1 MRSEQGQPQ
10 RDRAVVIGASI
21 GGLLAA
27 RVLADHYREVAVLDR
42 DRFGPFGEYRK
53 GVQQAR
59 HAHGLLAGGQRAM
72 EELLPGLTAALEGR
86 GAVPGDLQARA
97 IWVNEGHQLTRTPTG
112 LRAILTSR
120 LLIEDEI
127 RDRVT
132 AVPNVVVHERADALG
147 LGFDAGG
154 RVRGV
159 RVAWRDDDGRT
170 ELLDA
175 DLVVD
180 ASGRGSRTP
189 AWLQAAGYPQPRVD
203 EIVVGLT
210 YTTRE
215 FVRTEPDD
223 ELDNIIIAATVD
235 RPRAGVMLAQPDS
248 RWVVTIGGYLGDA
261 APADLD
267 GFRAFAETLPSPAL
281 GKALVGLTPVG
292 EPRSFKYHASSWR
305 RYDRMRTFPEGLLVF
320 GDAICSFNPIFGQG
334 MTVAAREA
342 LALQRCLEAGNDA
355 RLARRFFAAAAREI
369 AIPWEIAASSDLRMP
384 AVRGRRTLKIR
395 LTNRYLPYYF
405 RAAEDDDA
413 LGLAFLSV
421 VNLLARPESLLAPAR
436 LVRVGSTLRRR
447 RRRSLAGG
455 TPGLDTRVGGPV
467 LVVGRP
473 GGLRRRGRRLRADVR

>member
-1 MRSEQGQPQ
+1 MRSDQRQQ
-10 RDRAVVIGASI
+10 RRRDRAIVLGASI

-27 RVLADHYREVAVLDR
+27 RVLADSYGEVVVVDR
-42 DRFGPFGEYRK
+42 DRFGTFGEFRK

-72 EELLPGLTAALEGR
+72 EELLPGLTAALERR
-86 GAVPGDLQARA
+86 GAIPGDLQDRML
-97 IWVNEGHQLTRTPTG
+97 WVNEGRPLTRTPSG
-112 LRAILTSR
+112 LEGLLTSR

-127 RDRVT
+127 RNRVV
-132 AVPNVVVHERADALG
+132 ALANVVVHERADALG
-147 LGFDAGG
+147 LSFDADG

-159 RVAWRDDDGRT
+159 RVAWRDRDGLA

-189 AWLQAAGYPQPRVD
+189 AWLQSAGYTQPRVE

-223 ELDNIIIAATVD
+223 EVENIVIAATVD

-248 RWVVTIGGYLGDA
+248 RWVVTIGGYVGDA
-261 APADLD
+261 APTDLD
-267 GFRAFAETLPSPAL
+267 GFRAFAETLPSPEL

-292 EPRSFKYHASSWR
+292 EARTFKYHASTWR
-305 RYDRMRTFPEGLLVF
+305 RYDRMRSFPDGLLVF

-342 LALQRCLEAGNDA
+342 LALRRCLDAGDD
-355 RLARRFFAAAAREI
+355 RHLARRFFAAAAHEI

-395 LTNRYLPYYF
+395 LTNRYLPHYF
-405 RAAEDDDA
+405 RAAEHDDA

-436 LVRVGSTLRRR
+436 LARVRSTLRRNR
-447 RRRSLAGG
+447 PSAARCEE
-455 TPGLDTRVGGPV
+455 PV
-467 LVVGRP
+467 AP
-473 GGLRRRGRRLRADVR
+473 

>member
-1 MRSEQGQPQ
+1 MRSDQVHQRQ

-27 RVLADHYREVAVLDR
+27 RVLADHYREVVVVDR
-42 DRFGPFGEYRK
+42 DRFGSFGDFRK

-72 EELLPGLTAALEGR
+72 EELLPGLTAALEER
-86 GAVPGDLQARA
+86 GAISGDLQERA
-97 IWVNEGHQLTRTPTG
+97 VWVNEGRPLTRAPSG
-112 LRAILTSR
+112 LRATMTSR

-127 RDRVT
+127 RDRVR
-132 AVPNVVVHERADALG
+132 AIPNVAVRERADALG
-147 LGFDAGG
+147 LSFDAGG
-154 RVRGV
+154 AVRGV
-159 RVAWRDDDGRT
+159 RVGWRDRDGVA

-175 DLVVD
+175 DLVID

-189 AWLQAAGYPQPRVD
+189 AWLQAAGYRQPRIE

-215 FVRTEPDD
+215 FARTDPDD
-223 ELDNIIIAATVD
+223 EVENIIIAATVD
-235 RPRAGVMLAQPDS
+235 RPRAGVMLAQPDA

-261 APADLD
+261 APPDLD
-267 GFRAFAETLPSPAL
+267 GFCAFAETLPAPDL

-292 EPRSFKYHASSWR
+292 EPRTFKYHASTWR

-342 LALQRCLEAGNDA
+342 LALQRCLRAGDGR
-355 RLARRFFAAAAREI
+355 RLARRFFSAAAREI

-384 AVRGRRTLKIR
+384 AVQGRRTMKIR
-395 LTNRYLPYYF
+395 LTNRYLPHFF
-405 RAAEDDDA
+405 RAAEHDDS
-413 LGLAFLSV
+413 LGQAFLSV

-436 LVRVGSTLRRR
+436 LARVASVLRRHR
-447 RRRSLAGG
+447 PRATAVAQPV
-455 TPGLDTRVGGPV
+455 TP
-467 LVVGRP
+467 
-473 GGLRRRGRRLRADVR
+473 

>member
-1 MRSEQGQPQ
+1 MRTNRVHQRR

-27 RVLADHYREVAVLDR
+27 RVLADDFREVVVVDR

-72 EELLPGLTAALEGR
+72 EELLPGLTGALEAR
-86 GAVPGDLQARA
+86 GAIPGDLQDRA
-97 IWVNEGHQLTRTPTG
+97 IWVNEGRPLTRTRSG
-112 LRAILTSR
+112 LRALMTSR

-132 AVPNVVVHERADALG
+132 ALANVVVHERADALG
-147 LGFDAGG
+147 LTFDADG

-159 RVAWRDDDGRT
+159 RVGWRDRDGLA
-170 ELLDA
+170 ELLHA

-189 AWLQAAGYPQPRVD
+189 AWLQAAGVPQPQVD
-203 EIVVGLT
+203 EIVMGLT

-223 ELDNIIIAATVD
+223 EMQNIIIAATVD

-261 APADLD
+261 APPDLD
-267 GFRAFAETLPSPAL
+267 GFRAFAESLPSPEL

-292 EPRSFKYHASSWR
+292 EPRTFRYHASTWR
-305 RYDRMRTFPEGLLVF
+305 RYDRMRSFPEGLLVF

-342 LALQRCLEAGNDA
+342 LALQRCLAAGDDA
-355 RLARRFFAAAAREI
+355 GLARRFFAATAREI

-384 AVRGRRTLKIR
+384 AVTGRRTLKIR
-395 LTNRYLPYYF
+395 LTNRYLPHYF
-405 RAAEDDDA
+405 RAAEHDDA

-421 VNLLARPESLLAPAR
+421 VNLLARPESLLTPAR
-436 LVRVGSTLRRR
+436 LARVGSTLRRHRDATTVR
-447 RRRSLAGG
+447 RQ
-455 TPGLDTRVGGPV
+455 V
-467 LVVGRP
+467 P
-473 GGLRRRGRRLRADVR
+473 GGGSRSSDGAPRNRHR